1 MAGRARQG
9 LLAGLLILGLGAPAW
24 AAPDVNQASLAE
36 LESLPGIGPGTSGR
50 ILEERQKDSFK
61 DWADLIRR
69 VKGQGRPPLD
79 DFRHP
84 GNGRY
89 EHALKNLYVYFW
101 RWATW
106 KVFEAP
112 GDRA

>member
-1 MAGRARQG
+1 MAGRTWQG

-24 AAPDVNQASLAE
+24 AAPDINQASLAE

-69 VKGQGRPPLD
+69 VKGLGSASAAKLSAA
-79 DFRHP
+79 
-84 GNGRY
+84 GLTVNGVGY
-89 EHALKNLYVYFW
+89 
-101 RWATW
+101 T
-106 KVFEAP
+106 AP
-112 GDRA
+112 GKATAAP